1 MATIPICPLMSA
13 GNEST
18 IVCTQERCAWYMNGS
33 KTFAMYVMAHKAI
46 MDIKAKQ
53 AEKNYYR
60 SKILPYL

>member
-33 KTFAMYVMAHKAI
+33 KTCAMYVMAHKAI

-53 AEKNYYR
+53 ADK
-60 SKILPYL
+60 K

>member
-18 IVCTQERCAWYMNGS
+18 IVCAQERCARYMNGS
-33 KTFAMYVMAHKAI
+33 KTCAMYVMAHKAI

-53 AEKNYYR
+53 AEKKEYR
-60 SKILPYL
+60 SKICHPL